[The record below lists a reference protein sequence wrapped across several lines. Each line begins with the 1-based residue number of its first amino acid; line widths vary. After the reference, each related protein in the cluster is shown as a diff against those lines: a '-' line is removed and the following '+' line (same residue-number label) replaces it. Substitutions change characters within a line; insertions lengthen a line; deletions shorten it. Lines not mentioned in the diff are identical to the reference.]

1 MGQVTPSFKKG
12 NELDKTNYR
21 PLTVLPVLNNV
32 FERIIASQMEEF
44 YNEILSDYT
53 SAYRKQ
59 FICDTALLGLVED
72 WKSSRDKKELVA
84 VVWQLISR
92 KRLIPSHM
100 ISY

>member
-44 YNEILSDYT
+44 YNGILSDYT

-59 FICDTALLGLVED
+59 FSCETALLRLV
-72 WKSSRDKKELVA
+72 
-84 VVWQLISR
+84 
-92 KRLIPSHM
+92 
-100 ISY
+100 